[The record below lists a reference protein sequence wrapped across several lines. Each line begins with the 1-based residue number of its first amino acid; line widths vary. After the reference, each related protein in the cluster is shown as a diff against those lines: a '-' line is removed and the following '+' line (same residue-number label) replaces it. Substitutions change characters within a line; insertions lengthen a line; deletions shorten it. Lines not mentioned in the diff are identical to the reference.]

1 MPSTRTS
8 CPTRCHGP
16 ICAASSRCGPGRAW
30 SATTWR
36 PRPYLSCRGCGR
48 CERALFAC
56 ASTRWGRVRSTTS
69 TRPTWTACC
78 PSPSTPSAGSS
89 NATPV
94 PLSVS
99 KHPLVADS
107 LRGLRDSTTQPDEFR
122 ALARNVITML
132 LYEATAD
139 LPVKHGKVRTPLAEA
154 DAIEVETEV
163 VAIPVL
169 RAGLGLLA
177 PVLELLPRV
186 SVGYIGLERDETT
199 AVARIYYNKLP
210 HLRGKIPL
218 LLDPMLATGGSAA
231 QALDLIKAAGGR
243 NTRMICIVA
252 APEGVRVLQER
263 HPEVD
268 IYTAALDE
276 RLNDRAYIV
285 PGLGDFGDRLF
296 GTG

>member
-1 MPSTRTS
+1 
-8 CPTRCHGP
+8 
-16 ICAASSRCGPGRAW
+16 
-30 SATTWR
+30 
-36 PRPYLSCRGCGR
+36 
-48 CERALFAC
+48 
-56 ASTRWGRVRSTTS
+56 
-69 TRPTWTACC
+69 
-78 PSPSTPSAGSS
+78 
-89 NATPV
+89 V

-99 KHPLVADS
+99 KHPLVADG

-122 ALARNVITML
+122 ALARNVMTML

-139 LPVKHGKVRTPLAEA
+139 LPVRRSKVQTPLAEA
-154 DAIEVETEV
+154 DAIEIESEV

-186 SVGYIGLERDETT
+186 SVGYIGLERDEQT

-210 HLRGKIPL
+210 MLQGKIPL

-231 QALDLIKAAGGR
+231 QALDLIKEAGGR
-243 NTRMICIVA
+243 DPRMICIVA
-252 APEGVRVLQER
+252 APEGVKVLEDR
-263 HPEVD
+263 HPEVH